1 MGSTGK
7 TVQAPRPKAAKRVT
21 AARMEVIGA
30 EVVMA
35 DTRYMFWLMYLS
47 IPSTAEIALEL
58 IS

>member
-7 TVQAPRPKAAKRVT
+7 TVQAPKPKAARRIA
-21 AARMEVIGA
+21 AARMEVAGIA
-30 EVVMA
+30 VVMA
-35 DTRYMFWLMYLS
+35 NLYYMFWLMYLS

>member
-7 TVQAPRPKAAKRVT
+7 TVQAPKPKAAKRIA
-21 AARMEVIGA
+21 AARMDVLVVEL
-30 EVVMA
+30 VMA
-35 DTRYMFWLMYLS
+35 NLYYMFWLMYLS